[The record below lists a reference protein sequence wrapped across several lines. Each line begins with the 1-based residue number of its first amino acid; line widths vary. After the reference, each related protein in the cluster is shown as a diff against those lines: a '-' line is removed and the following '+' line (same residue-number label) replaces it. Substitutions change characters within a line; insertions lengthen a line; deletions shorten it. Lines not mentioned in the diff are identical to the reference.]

1 MCMRRSTVS
10 VNIEKLY
17 EKLLKRGKMHVRVD
31 EVAGYL
37 CISEKSAGRLLS
49 RMAEKGFLEKW
60 GNGIYLLKTDVRRAD
75 LRDS

>member
-1 MCMRRSTVS
+1 MGMGRFTVS
-10 VNIEKLY
+10 INIEKLY

-60 GNGIYLLKTDVRRAD
+60 GNGIYLLKTNRRLLA

>member
-1 MCMRRSTVS
+1 MLMGRFTVS
-10 VNIEKLY
+10 INIEKLY
-17 EKLLKRGKMHVRVD
+17 EKLLRRGKMHVRVD

-37 CISEKSAGRLLS
+37 CISEKSAGRLLA

-60 GNGIYLLKTDVRRAD
+60 GNGIYLLKTEGGRII

>member
-1 MCMRRSTVS
+1 MFMRRSTVS

-60 GNGIYLLKTDVRRAD
+60 GNGIYLLKTDVKRTG